1 MIHNGTLPSKR
12 FSMTEQYVIGLEFA
26 GQKLLG
32 SRTICEWTSP
42 IHTSNQAEVCS
53 TFLHEGRRG
62 RRTNR
67 RVLDEILRGN
77 TLNVTGCAAMD
88 KRCGNSVRSRIC
100 FEAQHVR
107 PEERWLSSSRSV
119 WIGAGV

>member
-42 IHTSNQAEVCS
+42 IHTSNHAAVCS
-53 TFLHEGRRG
+53 TFRLASVLHFFMRGDEVGGQTGAFLMKSYEGIR
-62 RRTNR
+62 
-67 RVLDEILRGN
+67 
-77 TLNVTGCAAMD
+77 
-88 KRCGNSVRSRIC
+88 
-100 FEAQHVR
+100 
-107 PEERWLSSSRSV
+107 
-119 WIGAGV
+119 